1 MNMVNV
7 NELKKV
13 VAFLEANGWKH
24 SPNDSSDEAE
34 VYIKEGSI
42 GVDICDDR
50 IVFIGETGDFADIPL
65 NYYTLLGYIYHHR
78 LLHPVIPEFDDA

>member
-1 MNMVNV
+1 MVNPS
-7 NELKKV
+7 ELKKV

-24 SPNDSSDEAE
+24 SPRESTDE
-34 VYIKEGSI
+34 YYSFIKDDAI
-42 GVDICDDR
+42 GVDVGTDR
-50 IVFIGETGDFADIPL
+50 IIFIGETGDFADIPL